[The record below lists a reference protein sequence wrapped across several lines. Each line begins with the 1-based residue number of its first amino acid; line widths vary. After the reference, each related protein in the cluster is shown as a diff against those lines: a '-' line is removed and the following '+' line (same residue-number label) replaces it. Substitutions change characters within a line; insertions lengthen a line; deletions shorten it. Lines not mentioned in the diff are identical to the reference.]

1 MTTTPDIELVDPG
14 AYERGGIPHEQLA
27 WLREHEPVHR
37 HHGDPERDYP
47 PFWAITRH
55 EDVVHVSRHP
65 EVFSSWRRLALYDEP
80 PEEHLVLQRMMM
92 LNQDPPEH
100 SRKRSIVNR
109 GFTPRAIGAL
119 EEHIR
124 DICRKLVAETAER
137 AHLGGDPQ
145 TPEGRSPEPLA
156 SLRSPATFD
165 FVRDLAAPLPLYVI
179 CELLGAP
186 PEDRE
191 KIFHWSNTLI
201 GGDDPEF
208 QRTPEEGQ
216 AAAAELY
223 AYANVLAADRRE
235 NPREDIV
242 TKLLQPDADG
252 EVLSGDEFELFVML
266 LSVAGNETTRNA
278 ATGGMLAL
286 LEHPE
291 QWARLRADRSLVRTA
306 ADEIVRWVTP
316 VNLFRRTA
324 VRDTEIRGRKIRE
337 GDKVVVFYASANR
350 DEAVFA
356 DPYAFDVG
364 RDPNPHLGFGGGG
377 PHFCL
382 GAHLARLE
390 LSVLFETLLDA
401 MPNIELSGNVRRL
414 RSSFINGIKEM
425 PVRVRPASLD

>member
-1 MTTTPDIELVDPG
+1 MTTTPEIDLVALD
-14 AYERGGIPHEQLA
+14 AYERGGAPQEQLA
-27 WLREHEPVHR
+27 WLREHDPVHW
-37 HHGDPERDYP
+37 HHGDPDRDYP
-47 PFWAITRH
+47 PFWAVTRH
-55 EDVVHVSRHP
+55 ADVVHVSRHP
-65 EVFSSWRRLALYDEP
+65 EIFSSYERLALFDEP
-80 PEEHLVLQRMMM
+80 AEEHLALQRLMM

-100 SRKRSIVNR
+100 TRKRGIVNR

-119 EEHIR
+119 ADHIR
-124 DICRKLVAETAER
+124 EICRGLVEETVARGE
-137 AHLGGDPQ
+137 GG
-145 TPEGRSPEPLA
+145 G
-156 SLRSPATFD
+156 

-191 KIFHWSNTLI
+191 KIFTWSNTLI

-216 AAAAELY
+216 EAATQLY

-235 NPREDIV
+235 NPRDDIV
-242 TKLLQPDADG
+242 TRLLQPDADG
-252 EVLSGDEFELFVML
+252 QVLDGDEFELFVML

-286 LEHPE
+286 LEHPG

-324 VRDTEIRGRKIRE
+324 VRDTELGGRRISA
-337 GDKVVVFYASANR
+337 GDKVVVFYSSANR

-382 GAHLARLE
+382 GSHLARLE
-390 LSVLFETLLDA
+390 LSVLFETLLDTV
-401 MPNIELSGNVRRL
+401 PNIELGGNVRRL

-425 PVRVRPASLD
+425 PVRVRPASRD

>member
-1 MTTTPDIELVDPG
+1 MTTAPDIDLVDPG

-37 HHGDPERDYP
+37 HHGDPERDHP

-65 EVFSSWRRLALYDEP
+65 EVFSSWERLALFDEV

-119 EEHIR
+119 AEHIR
-124 DICRKLVAETAER
+124 DICRRLVDETAAR
-137 AHLGGDPQ
+137 GD
-145 TPEGRSPEPLA
+145 EA
-156 SLRSPATFD
+156 D

-191 KIFHWSNTLI
+191 KIFTWSNTLI

-216 AAAAELY
+216 EAAAELY

-242 TKLLQPDADG
+242 TRLLQPDAGG
-252 EVLSGDEFELFVML
+252 EVLTGDEFELFVML

-278 ATGGMLAL
+278 ASGGMLAL

-291 QWARLRADRSLVRTA
+291 QWARLRADPSLVRTA

-316 VNLFRRTA
+316 VNMFRRTA
-324 VRDTEIRGRKIRE
+324 MRDTEIRGTKIAE
-337 GDKVVVFYASANR
+337 GDKVVVFYGSANR

-382 GAHLARLE
+382 GSHLARLE

>member
-1 MTTTPDIELVDPG
+1 MTTTPAPDIELVDPG
-14 AYERGGIPHEQLA
+14 AYERGGIPHEQLT
-27 WLREHEPVHR
+27 WLREHDPVHR

-65 EVFSSWRRLALYDEP
+65 EVFSSWQRLALFDEP

-100 SRKRSIVNR
+100 SHKRGIVNR

-119 EEHIR
+119 AEHIR
-124 DICRKLVAETAER
+124 DICRRLVAETVER
-137 AHLGGDPQ
+137 GEDA
-145 TPEGRSPEPLA
+145 
-156 SLRSPATFD
+156 D

-191 KIFHWSNTLI
+191 KIFTWSNTLI

-216 AAAAELY
+216 AAATELY

-242 TKLLQPDADG
+242 TRLLQPDAGG

-286 LEHPE
+286 LEHPD
-291 QWARLRADRSLVRTA
+291 QWARLRADRALVRTA

-324 VRDTEIRGRKIRE
+324 VRDTELRGKKIRE
-337 GDKVVVFYASANR
+337 GDKVVVFYSSANR

-356 DPYAFDVG
+356 DPWTFDVG

-382 GAHLARLE
+382 GSHLARLE
-390 LSVLFETLLDA
+390 LSVLFETLLDTV
-401 MPNIELSGNVRRL
+401 PNIELSGNVRRL

>member
-1 MTTTPDIELVDPG
+1 MTTTPEIDLVALD
-14 AYERGGIPHEQLA
+14 AYERGGAPHEQLA
-27 WLREHEPVHR
+27 WLREHDPVHW
-37 HHGDPERDYP
+37 HHGDPDRDYP
-47 PFWAITRH
+47 PFWAVTRH
-55 EDVVHVSRHP
+55 ADVVHVSRHP
-65 EVFSSWRRLALYDEP
+65 EIFSSYERLALFDEP
-80 PEEHLVLQRMMM
+80 PEEHLALQRLMM

-100 SRKRSIVNR
+100 TRKRGIVNR

-119 EEHIR
+119 ADHIR
-124 DICRKLVAETAER
+124 EICRGLVEETVARGAEA
-137 AHLGGDPQ
+137 
-145 TPEGRSPEPLA
+145 
-156 SLRSPATFD
+156 D

-191 KIFHWSNTLI
+191 KIFTWSNTLI

-216 AAAAELY
+216 EAATQLY
-223 AYANVLAADRRE
+223 AYANELAADRRE

-242 TKLLQPDADG
+242 TRLLQPDADG
-252 EVLSGDEFELFVML
+252 EVLDGDEFELFVML

-324 VRDTEIRGRKIRE
+324 VRDTELGGRAISA
-337 GDKVVVFYASANR
+337 GDKVVVFYSSANR

-356 DPYAFDVG
+356 DPYSFDVG

-382 GAHLARLE
+382 GSHLARLE
-390 LSVLFETLLDA
+390 LSVLFETLLDTV
-401 MPNIELSGNVRRL
+401 PNIELGGNVRRL

-425 PVRVRPASLD
+425 PVRVRPASRD

>member
-1 MTTTPDIELVDPG
+1 MSTTAGTTPDIELVDPG
-14 AYERGGIPHEQLA
+14 AYERGGIPHEQLT
-27 WLREHEPVHR
+27 WLREHDPVHR
-37 HHGDPERDYP
+37 HHGDPEREYP
-47 PFWAITRH
+47 PFWAVTRH

-65 EVFSSWRRLALYDEP
+65 EVFSSWRRLALFDEP

-119 EEHIR
+119 EQHIR
-124 DICRKLVAETAER
+124 DICRKLVAETVERGER
-137 AHLGGDPQ
+137 A
-145 TPEGRSPEPLA
+145 
-156 SLRSPATFD
+156 D

-191 KIFHWSNTLI
+191 KIFTWSNTLI

-216 AAAAELY
+216 AAATELY

-242 TKLLQPDADG
+242 TKLLQPDAGG

-291 QWARLRADRSLVRTA
+291 QWARLKADRSLVRTA
-306 ADEIVRWVTP
+306 VDEIVRWVTP

-324 VRDTEIRGRKIRE
+324 VRDVEMRGKKIKE
-337 GDKVVVFYASANR
+337 GDKVVVFYSSANR

-356 DPYAFDVG
+356 DPWTFDVG

-382 GAHLARLE
+382 GSHLARLE

-401 MPNIELSGNVRRL
+401 VPNIELGGNVRRL

-425 PVRVRPASLD
+425 PVRVRPVSLD

>member
-1 MTTTPDIELVDPG
+1 MTTTPEIELADPEP
-14 AYERGGIPHEQLA
+14 YERGGAPHDQLA
-27 WLREHEPVHR
+27 WLREHDPVHR
-37 HHGDPERDYP
+37 HHGDPARGNP
-47 PFWAITRH
+47 PFWAVTRH

-65 EVFSSWRRLALYDEP
+65 ETFSSWRRLALFDESS
-80 PEEHLVLQRMMM
+80 EEHLVLQRMMM

-100 SRKRSIVNR
+100 TRKRSIVNR

-119 EEHIR
+119 AEHVR
-124 DICRKLVAETAER
+124 DICRDLVRETAER
-137 AHLGGDPQ
+137 G
-145 TPEGRSPEPLA
+145 PEA
-156 SLRSPATFD
+156 D
-165 FVRDLAAPLPLYVI
+165 FVRDLAAPLPLHVI

-186 PEDRE
+186 AQDRE
-191 KIFHWSNTLI
+191 KIFTWSNTLI

-216 AAAAELY
+216 AAAAALY
-223 AYANVLAADRRE
+223 AYANELAADRRE
-235 NPREDIV
+235 NPRRDIV
-242 TKLLQPDADG
+242 TRLLEPGPDG
-252 EVLSGDEFELFVML
+252 EVLTGDEFELFVML

-278 ATGGMLAL
+278 ASGGMLAL
-286 LEHPE
+286 LEHPGE
-291 QWARLRADRSLVRTA
+291 WARLRADRTLVRTA

-324 VRDTEIRGRKIRE
+324 VRDVELRGKKIKE

-350 DEAVFA
+350 DAAVFTGP
-356 DPYAFDVG
+356 DAFDVG

-377 PHFCL
+377 PHYCL

-425 PVRVRPASLD
+425 PVRVRPASP